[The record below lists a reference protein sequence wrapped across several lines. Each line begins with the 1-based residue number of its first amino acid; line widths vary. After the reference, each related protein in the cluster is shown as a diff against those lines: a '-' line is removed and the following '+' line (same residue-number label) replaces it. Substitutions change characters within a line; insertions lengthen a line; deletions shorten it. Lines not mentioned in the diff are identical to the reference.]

1 MPTTSAV
8 GRIAAIAALVGAVVV
23 VLLLVLGGGSS
34 YTVTA
39 EFENASQLVTGNNVN
54 VAGAPVGSVKQIS
67 LSDDGQALV
76 KMEISDSAYTPLP
89 DGTHATVRSQSLSG
103 IANRYVDLT
112 LPSSPDGETIGSGG
126 EITQADTTSEV
137 DLDQLFNTLDKPTVS
152 HLQEVI
158 QGFARAYEGVGAKA
172 NRGFYYLNPFLSTSR
187 RVFAE
192 LNSDQANLDGLV
204 VDGASL
210 MDTLDAKSPE
220 ISSLIANLNGMLGTI
235 GSEQASLA
243 SAVGQL
249 PDFMRQ
255 FNTTAVNLRAA
266 LDDVQPLV
274 DATRPVARKLQPFAK
289 RLRGFARDAVP
300 TVQGLNGIIN
310 SPGQSNDL
318 IELTRLQDPL
328 AQIGVGPIDRNGASR
343 PGALP
348 ASADSLKNSLTQVS
362 TLRAYSPELT
372 GWFDDFGH
380 SGFPDAFGGI
390 GRISTTANTFSAGA
404 ALGRGALQRR
414 RRDPQAPGRRPQRL
428 PAPQPDRAHP
438 VARHQGPPALPRVQ
452 RARHDQRPAHP
463 GRDRRLRSHRDPART
478 MKRLLLI
485 LALIAVVPA
494 YLVTGAGAS
503 GSHTYQAEL
512 FNAFGLVKGSEL
524 RVAGAKAGTITD
536 LDITPQK
543 TALVSF
549 EVDSGFPEFKADASC
564 SSEPQSLIAEYFLDC
579 QPGTSRPSPSTGR
592 SPRPATRPPSSPT
605 WPRTP
610 CASRSRTGSPS

>member
-1 MPTTSAV
+1 VPTSSAV
-8 GRIAAIAALVGAVVV
+8 GRVAAILALVGAVAV

-54 VAGAPVGSVKQIS
+54 VAGVPVGSVKQIS

-89 DGTHATVRSQSLSG
+89 AGTHATIRSQSLSG
-103 IANRYVDLT
+103 IANRYVDLA
-112 LPSSPDGETIGSGG
+112 LPTTNTSQKIASGG

-137 DLDQLFNTLDKPTVS
+137 DLDQLFNTLDKPTVA

-158 QGFARAYEGVGAKA
+158 RGFARAYDGVGAKA

-192 LNSDQANLDGLV
+192 LNSDQANLSGLV

-210 MDTLDAKSPE
+210 MDTLDQKSPE
-220 ISSLIANLNGMLGTI
+220 ISSLVANLNGMLGTI
-235 GSEQASLA
+235 GSEQSSLA

-266 LDDVQPLV
+266 LDDVQPLI

-300 TVQGLNGIIN
+300 TVKGLNGVIN
-310 SPGQSNDL
+310 SPGQNNDL

-328 AQIGVGPIDRNGASR
+328 AQIGVGPVDRNGASR

-348 ASADSLKNSLTQVS
+348 ASADSLRDSLTQLS

-390 GRISTTANTFSAGA
+390 GRISTTVNAFS
-404 ALGRGALQRR
+404 
-414 RRDPQAPGRRPQRL
+414 PSAPGVPLCGQVQILTSLCSAVSPTQLLGSLGIKDLRRCPGANERGVSDEQL
-428 PAPQPDRAHP
+428 T
-438 VARHQGPPALPRVQ
+438 QG
-452 RARHDQRPAHP
+452 
-463 GRDRRLRSHRDPART
+463 
-478 MKRLLLI
+478 
-485 LALIAVVPA
+485 
-494 YLVTGAGAS
+494 
-503 GSHTYQAEL
+503 
-512 FNAFGLVKGSEL
+512 
-524 RVAGAKAGTITD
+524 GT
-536 LDITPQK
+536 
-543 TALVSF
+543 
-549 EVDSGFPEFKADASC
+549 
-564 SSEPQSLIAEYFLDC
+564 LDC
-579 QPGTSRPSPSTGR
+579 DPSQ
-592 SPRPATRPPSSPT
+592 
-605 WPRTP
+605 TP
-610 CASRSRTGSPS
+610 LGP